1 MLRMQQSLRPFGS
14 IPKKIGIQLQRTF
27 VAWSAFVR
35 ALEKTADQL
44 RRSFRY
50 TSGELKADSLAL

>member
-44 RRSFRY
+44 RTVIQVHF
-50 TSGELKADSLAL
+50 GELKPDSLAL